1 MATIGGR
8 MGRVHIL
15 HGIAGLL
22 VVAAGA
28 GDLRA
33 QTNFSVPSLPNV
45 PSLPH
50 GAGPAKKYLETFPE
64 KASVEPAFTIPVSS
78 MGYSIPGTS
87 YLLRQQ
93 QLVSLDFIDEN
104 RLLFSFHVA
113 SGLRERTG
121 DEDPE
126 RPQRIHAVV
135 VDVATGKAGPEIEWS
150 MPDRRRYLWMLND
163 GHFLVRV
170 ADGLDEGDA
179 ELKTKEYLR
188 WPGRLMWIE
197 MDPEQKF
204 LIANSLEAGSGE
216 QTASAA
222 GDSPAAKLL
231 ADGKTDNK
239 GVLTIRTVRRG
250 NGEVVQTTKAPW
262 TSQTSDWP
270 MNSEGYVERRHAK
283 GAHWVMEFMPYG
295 AKTGWDL
302 VEEDSV
308 CMPQHTFVNDSELLV
323 SRCDPQE
330 GWKLKAWNT
339 VGKPMWE
346 TKVGSNTM
354 WPLLMTA
361 RDGSRAARE
370 SLVLKRSAEK
380 YKDGVRIEDVQG
392 QMVRVF
398 DAATGK
404 TVMEAPVTP
413 IYDGG
418 GNVAVSPSGK
428 RVAILNGSAI
438 QVYELPAP
446 AIRAVDHK

>member
-1 MATIGGR
+1 MS
-8 MGRVHIL
+8 RVRIV
-15 HGIAGLL
+15 HGVAGLL
-22 VVAAGA
+22 LLATGV
-28 GDLRA
+28 GDLRG

-45 PSLPH
+45 PSVPH
-50 GAGPAKKYLETFPE
+50 GMGPARKYLETFPE

-113 SGLRERTG
+113 SGLRERSG

-126 RPQRIHAVV
+126 RPQQIHAVV
-135 VDVATGKAGPEIEWS
+135 VDVATGKTGPETDWS

-163 GHFLVRV
+163 GRFLMRV
-170 ADGLDEGDA
+170 AGGVDEGDA

-188 WPGRLMWIE
+188 WPGQLMWIQ

-204 LIANSLEAGSGE
+204 LMANSLEAGSGE
-216 QTASAA
+216 QTASVATS
-222 GDSPAAKLL
+222 GPAEKLL

-239 GVLTIRTVRRG
+239 GVLTIRTVRRA

-270 MNSEGYVERRHAK
+270 MNSEGYVERLHDK
-283 GAHWVMEFMPYG
+283 GAHWVMEFIPYG
-295 AKTGWDL
+295 AAKGWDL
-302 VEEDSV
+302 ADADSV
-308 CMPQHTFVNDSELLV
+308 CVPQHNFVTDTELLV

-330 GWKLKAWNT
+330 GWRLKAWIA
-339 VGKPMWE
+339 GKVLWDA
-346 TKVGSNTM
+346 KVGSNTM

-361 RDGSRAARE
+361 RNGSRAARE
-370 SLVLKRSAEK
+370 TLVLKRSAEK
-380 YKDGVRIEDVQG
+380 YKDGVRIEDVLG

-404 TVMEAPVTP
+404 TVMEAPISP

-428 RVAILNGSAI
+428 RVAVLNGSAI
-438 QVYELPAP
+438 QVYELPP
-446 AIRAVDHK
+446 PSVRAADNK